1 MERKIQT
8 DLKGADYNEKLIAK
22 FEGIEIDSIC
32 HHGNSP
38 QNNPINSTKDWD
50 IYQLIDGTDAKK
62 ANQLALKAL
71 NNGATALCIENP
83 NDLPLL
89 FKDILIE
96 HIRVDFK
103 IIQPTHLQSLKNLL
117 TTENYI
123 KNLCKVPFM
132 EMKADHSLTFI
143 IKALRQT
150 EN

>member
-1 MERKIQT
+1 MKNSLPFQKQNGKKKFKLTYKSRLQRKT
-8 DLKGADYNEKLIAK
+8 DKPK

-32 HHGNSP
+32 HHSNSP

-89 FKDILIE
+89 
-96 HIRVDFK
+96 
-103 IIQPTHLQSLKNLL
+103 
-117 TTENYI
+117 
-123 KNLCKVPFM
+123 
-132 EMKADHSLTFI
+132 
-143 IKALRQT
+143 
-150 EN
+150 

>member
-1 MERKIQT
+1 MNKLFEEFSPVSKAEWKEKIQT

-89 FKDILIE
+89 F
-96 HIRVDFK
+96 
-103 IIQPTHLQSLKNLL
+103 
-117 TTENYI
+117 
-123 KNLCKVPFM
+123 
-132 EMKADHSLTFI
+132 
-143 IKALRQT
+143 
-150 EN
+150 